1 MQQPDFVG
9 RYRVLEL
16 VGEGSFGKV
25 FKARKTGSLAT
36 VAVKLITKRGKN
48 ERDLL
53 GLRQEIDILRTMRH
67 EHIIQMLDAFETATD
82 FCVVTEFAQGEL
94 FQILEDDRS
103 LSEGVVRDV
112 ARQLVAALHYL
123 HSHRIIHRDMKPQNI
138 LLSAAGTVKLCDFGF
153 ARSLSA
159 HTLMVTS
166 VKGTPLYMAPEL
178 VQERPYNHTVDLW
191 SLGVILY
198 ELYVGQPPFYT
209 TSIYTLIKQIVREP
223 VRYPSSMS
231 PDFKSFLKGLLEK
244 QPSRRL
250 DWPDLLHH
258 PFVAQ
263 AGPRRAP
270 APPEP
275 PEVQHAVPIP
285 GPGPESHAAETSP
298 SAASGATATTPA
310 AQATPKQLL
319 VTPAATALRP
329 AAARKVLSPRG
340 DNGLPDRV
348 PGAVA
353 TRSPPGPAADPG
365 AAWAPSPERRQLDF
379 AAGGRSAPSDE
390 NEPAARAGAKG
401 SAEGVGP
408 RGSGGASVE
417 EMRSREREASGGEV
431 GAQERETV
439 SESGHRGLGA
449 EAGRSSHVPHAG
461 GDTLEPSPSSPGSR
475 SVAAALAE
483 VQRTGDSG
491 QAWREPGAVSA
502 MLRTLRSSD
511 DRPPPALRAALR
523 LSAHALRAAPCP
535 RAPERVVAALANV
548 VAALFRRLATQ
559 QLAQGGGG
567 GEREELL
574 RLGLEA
580 AEQLQGQPDVARP
593 TLQALVHLLEGP
605 DGGDDEILAATLRTL
620 RNLTDEPGADAVR
633 PASDHRAGAAAL
645 WGHALAAALSGRRQG
660 EEERAHMTGTQG
672 AMGVLWRVAVAGP
685 VGTASEDA
693 AAVLSRAG
701 ALLGADVLAGSAG
714 AEAGAE
720 GVGCAARALLAR
732 AAPGALALLSTL
744 SVACP
749 DAVQAALLAP
759 PALAAWEA
767 AATAGRACPQRT
779 LTLLATLVRSQRA
792 GGPTAAGRHP
802 TPDLQACLRGL
813 QPLLVRLILD
823 GRDRAGVAS
832 ACAALTATLE
842 AATSSASDPTAPPA
856 PELVTLA
863 TRLPSTAP
871 LPGRANPD
879 DGASDAWAALLS
891 ELAGSDLGAEA
902 DAGIVG
908 AASSA
913 LVLWVDAGVE
923 GPGTLRHPAGTAS
936 SPATRPLL
944 TALQRCVDRG
954 APLPP
959 SLAPALVACAAS
971 ARHASPASPA
981 WDLLLAALASGDE
994 GAMPRCLAACDALVP
1009 AALGALRGLDPGT
1022 APPASEACPAVAAA
1036 GVLARMAVASDAAAA
1051 AFVRAGG
1058 LEPGTLAR
1066 LLHPA
1071 APAPL
1076 LVSGLL
1082 VTSQLARASARHFQ
1096 ALAAAR
1102 VVRRAAPLLASAEAP
1117 VRARACNLLGNLCRH
1132 SSLFYP
1138 DLREA
1143 GVVPGLIALCS
1154 DRDRAVRKFACFAV
1168 GNAGF
1173 HDASLYPLL
1182 RPALDPLV
1190 QLLRD
1195 PEDRTRANAA
1205 GALGNLVRNS
1215 PELCGGLVAAG
1226 ALEGLLSIVARTDVE
1241 TAEPHSSLQI
1251 ALFSLGNMCAHAACA
1266 VALVRLDLGAV
1277 LGRMLEARAGDAVLQ
1292 RYVARIHAKLAAHG
1306 PLPGQTGERG

>member
-231 PDFKSFLKGLLEK
+231 PDFKSFLK
-244 QPSRRL
+244 
-250 DWPDLLHH
+250 
-258 PFVAQ
+258 
-263 AGPRRAP
+263 
-270 APPEP
+270 
-275 PEVQHAVPIP
+275 
-285 GPGPESHAAETSP
+285 SHAAETSP

-701 ALLGADVLAGSAG
+701 ALLGAD
-714 AEAGAE
+714 
-720 GVGCAARALLAR
+720 
-732 AAPGALALLSTL
+732 
-744 SVACP
+744 
-749 DAVQAALLAP
+749 AALLAP

-913 LVLWVDAGVE
+913 LVL
-923 GPGTLRHPAGTAS
+923 
-936 SPATRPLL
+936 
-944 TALQRCVDRG
+944 
-954 APLPP
+954 
-959 SLAPALVACAAS
+959 
-971 ARHASPASPA
+971 
-981 WDLLLAALASGDE
+981 

-1076 LVSGLL
+1076 LVSGL
-1082 VTSQLARASARHFQ
+1082 
-1096 ALAAAR
+1096 
-1102 VVRRAAPLLASAEAP
+1102 
-1117 VRARACNLLGNLCRH
+1117 
-1132 SSLFYP
+1132 SLFYP

>member
-559 QLAQGGGG
+559 QLAQG
-567 GEREELL
+567 
-574 RLGLEA
+574 
-580 AEQLQGQPDVARP
+580 DVARP

-672 AMGVLWRVAVAGP
+672 AMGVLWRVA
-685 VGTASEDA
+685 
-693 AAVLSRAG
+693 
-701 ALLGADVLAGSAG
+701 
-714 AEAGAE
+714 
-720 GVGCAARALLAR
+720 
-732 AAPGALALLSTL
+732 
-744 SVACP
+744 
-749 DAVQAALLAP
+749 
-759 PALAAWEA
+759 
-767 AATAGRACPQRT
+767 
-779 LTLLATLVRSQRA
+779 
-792 GGPTAAGRHP
+792 
-802 TPDLQACLRGL
+802 
-813 QPLLVRLILD
+813 
-823 GRDRAGVAS
+823 
-832 ACAALTATLE
+832 
-842 AATSSASDPTAPPA
+842 
-856 PELVTLA
+856 
-863 TRLPSTAP
+863 
-871 LPGRANPD
+871 
-879 DGASDAWAALLS
+879 
-891 ELAGSDLGAEA
+891 
-902 DAGIVG
+902 
-908 AASSA
+908 
-913 LVLWVDAGVE
+913 
-923 GPGTLRHPAGTAS
+923 
-936 SPATRPLL
+936 
-944 TALQRCVDRG
+944 
-954 APLPP
+954 
-959 SLAPALVACAAS
+959 
-971 ARHASPASPA
+971 
-981 WDLLLAALASGDE
+981 
-994 GAMPRCLAACDALVP
+994 
-1009 AALGALRGLDPGT
+1009 
-1022 APPASEACPAVAAA
+1022 ACPAVAAA